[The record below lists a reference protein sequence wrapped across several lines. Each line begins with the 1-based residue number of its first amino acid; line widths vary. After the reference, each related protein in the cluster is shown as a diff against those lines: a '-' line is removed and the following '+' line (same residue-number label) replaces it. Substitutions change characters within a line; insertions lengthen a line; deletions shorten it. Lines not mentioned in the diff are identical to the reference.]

1 MALAGAGWSTLSWV
15 FLGLASAGYL
25 ELLVVEGIPVLRR
38 PHALLE
44 TFGDIRG
51 ALGAF
56 PFGVATLVLASRF
69 AGLGYTQLAVGL
81 FVVGGMAALGCVY
94 LVPATLFWRPHQA
107 GRLRRGGG
115 LWLLWPVALLAVSV
129 AASTIA
135 RSGGFEPGPLTVLA
149 AAIWALGLA
158 IYLPLLAALMGGLV
172 LSDIRL
178 RDVGPS
184 YWITMGGSALA
195 CLAASL
201 ILADPSTVPLVGAG
215 FAAVAGALALWLWFL
230 ATALLPVVI
239 GLTLVRSQHR
249 DQLTGA
255 PKELWV
261 VVFPAGMYAL
271 ASRTLG
277 LSSGHPWLVRLG
289 GAAVWLAVAV
299 FLIEVGRAV
308 LMRLLPA
315 G

>member
-1 MALAGAGWSTLSWV
+1 M
-15 FLGLASAGYL
+15 
-25 ELLVVEGIPVLRR
+25 
-38 PHALLE
+38 
-44 TFGDIRG
+44 
-51 ALGAF
+51 
-56 PFGVATLVLASRF
+56 
-69 AGLGYTQLAVGL
+69 
-81 FVVGGMAALGCVY
+81 
-94 LVPATLFWRPHQA
+94 
-107 GRLRRGGG
+107 
-115 LWLLWPVALLAVSV
+115 
-129 AASTIA
+129 
-135 RSGGFEPGPLTVLA
+135 LA
-149 AAIWALGLA
+149 AATWALGLA

-261 VVFPAGMYAL
+261 VVFPAAMYAL